1 MPYREARRRRTVWLP
16 SRYACLMLILFHFTA
31 MAGLAQSTIFVDDD
45 APANGDG
52 SPQAPFN
59 NIGAAVA
66 FANTQSEHAPTIHV
80 KPGRYEISD
89 TIRIERSLTLQG
101 ANELEIDSLG
111 WPTGNLLVPS
121 NETRIFGRAA
131 LLTTTMIVAGKDG
144 QVIRDVNVRG
154 FTIEDDSEQGHIL
167 DFDRV
172 QGFEVRDNIFMGPGL
187 LPGGNHAGVQ
197 SFASSGVIR
206 NNYFTRLLV
215 AASIGAGYPGSPG
228 EVTFRGNRSV
238 QNRIG
243 LFLVGTSDGIAEP
256 GDQLFA
262 LVQDNDLSENNNQR
276 ASAGIRMFIKGRED
290 IGPGY
295 FSTGLSTGNIHATIR
310 NNRIV
315 GNKVGIV
322 IDGGFI
328 SRRKPPPPA
337 NVCDP
342 RTFIG
347 SLDLTLRE
355 NTLADSAL
363 ISAVITFTQ
372 LQRALDTLEGIP
384 NNFAQSQFL
393 HLTTFRIDDPD
404 NSLKGRFTDHR
415 ASDPFVGGTCI
426 LDTTQEPLNNML
438 IINGTVVEPAP

>member
-1 MPYREARRRRTVWLP
+1 
-16 SRYACLMLILFHFTA
+16 

-45 APANGDG
+45 GPANGNG
-52 SPQAPFN
+52 SPQSPFN
-59 NIGAAVA
+59 NIPAAVA
-66 FANTQSEHAPTIHV
+66 YANTLGGQAPTIHV

-101 ANELEIDSLG
+101 ESELEIDSLG

-131 LLTTTMIVAGKDG
+131 LGAKTMIVAGKDG
-144 QVIRDVNVRG
+144 QVIRDVKVRG
-154 FTIEDDSEQGHIL
+154 FTIEDDSEGGHIL

-172 QGFEVRDNIFMGPGL
+172 QGFEVRDNIFMGTGL
-187 LPGGNHAGVQ
+187 LPGGDHVGVQ
-197 SFASSGVIR
+197 SFASSGTIR
-206 NNYFTRLLV
+206 NNYFTRLLA

-228 EVTFRGNRSV
+228 EVTFRDNRSV
-238 QNRIG
+238 ENRIG

-256 GDQLFA
+256 GDQLYV
-262 LVQDNDLSENNNQR
+262 LVRDNDISENNNQR
-276 ASAGIRMFIKGRED
+276 ASAGIRFFMKGRED

-295 FSTGLSTGNIHATIR
+295 FSTGLSTGNIQATIR

-322 IDGGFI
+322 IDGGFV

-342 RTFIG
+342 RTFIA
-347 SLDLTLRE
+347 SLDLSLRQ
-355 NTLADSAL
+355 NTVADSAL
-363 ISAVITFTQ
+363 RSAIVTFTQ
-372 LQRALDTLEGIP
+372 LQRELDTLEGIP
-384 NNFAQSQFL
+384 INFAQSQFL
-393 HLTTFRIDDPD
+393 HLTTYRIDDPD
-404 NSLKGRFTDHR
+404 NALEGWFTDHR

-426 LDTTQEPLNNML
+426 LDTTHEPLNNTL
-438 IINGTVVEPAP
+438 EINGSLIAPSP

>member
-1 MPYREARRRRTVWLP
+1 
-16 SRYACLMLILFHFTA
+16 MLILFHFTA

-66 FANTQSEHAPTIHV
+66 FANTQSDHAPTIHV

-131 LLTTTMIVAGKDG
+131 LLTRTMIVAGKDG

-295 FSTGLSTGNIHATIR
+295 FSTGLSTGNIQATIR

-322 IDGGFI
+322 IDGGFV

-393 HLTTFRIDDPD
+393 HLTTYRIYDPD
-404 NSLKGRFTDHR
+404 NSLEGRFTDHR

>member
-1 MPYREARRRRTVWLP
+1 
-16 SRYACLMLILFHFTA
+16 

-45 APANGDG
+45 APANGNG
-52 SPQAPFN
+52 SPQSPFN

-66 FANTQSEHAPTIHV
+66 YANGLAGHAPTIHV
-80 KPGRYEISD
+80 NPGRYELSD

-101 ANELEIDSLG
+101 ANELEIDSQG

-131 LLTTTMIVAGKDG
+131 LGTRTMIVAGKDG
-144 QVIRDVNVRG
+144 QVIRDVKVRG
-154 FTIEDDSEQGHIL
+154 FTIEDDSEEGHIL
-167 DFDRV
+167 DFARV
-172 QGFEVRDNIFMGPGL
+172 QGFEARDNIFMGTGL

-197 SFASSGVIR
+197 SFASSGIIR

-215 AASIGAGYPGSPG
+215 AASIGAGYPGSQG

-256 GDQLFA
+256 GDQLYA
-262 LVQDNDLSENNNQR
+262 LVQDNDISENNNSR
-276 ASAGIRMFIKGRED
+276 ASAGIRIMIKGRED

-295 FSTGLSTGNIHATIR
+295 FGTGLSTANVQATIR
-310 NNRIV
+310 NNRMV

-322 IDGGFI
+322 IDGGFV

-342 RTFIG
+342 RTFIA
-347 SLDLTLRE
+347 SLDLSLRG

-363 ISAVITFTQ
+363 RSAIVTFTQ
-372 LQRALDTLEGIP
+372 LQKALETLEGLP
-384 NNFAQSQFL
+384 NNFVQSQFL
-393 HLTTFRIDDPD
+393 HLTTYRIDDPD
-404 NSLKGRFTDHR
+404 NALEGRFTDHR

-426 LDTTQEPLNNML
+426 LDTTHEPLNNTL
-438 IINGTVVEPAP
+438 EINGSLVTPAP

>member
-1 MPYREARRRRTVWLP
+1 MPPRETHPRPVR
-16 SRYACLMLILFHFTA
+16 RYACLLLTLFHITT

-45 APANGDG
+45 ALANGNG
-52 SPQAPFN
+52 SPQAPFS
-59 NIGAAVA
+59 NIPAAVA
-66 FANTQSEHAPTIHV
+66 YANTMSGHAPTIHV

-101 ANELEIDSLG
+101 ENELELDSLG

-131 LLTTTMIVAGKDG
+131 LLARPMIVAGKDG
-144 QVIRDVNVRG
+144 QVIRDVKVRG

-167 DFDRV
+167 DFARV
-172 QGFEVRDNIFMGPGL
+172 QEFEVRDNIFMGPGL

-197 SFASSGVIR
+197 SFASSGMIR

-243 LFLVGTSDGIAEP
+243 LFLLGTSDGIAEP
-256 GDQLFA
+256 GDQLYV
-262 LVQDNDLSENNNQR
+262 LVHDNDISENNNQR
-276 ASAGIRMFIKGRED
+276 ASAGIRFFIKGRED

-295 FSTGLSTGNIHATIR
+295 FSTGLSTGNIQATIR

-322 IDGGFI
+322 IDGGFV
-328 SRRKPPPPA
+328 SRRLPPPPA

-384 NNFAQSQFL
+384 INFAQSQFL
-393 HLTTFRIDDPD
+393 HLTTYRIDDPD
-404 NSLKGRFTDHR
+404 NALEGRFTDHR
-415 ASDPFVGGTCI
+415 TFDPFVGGTCI
-426 LDTTQEPLNNML
+426 LDTTHEPLNNTL
-438 IINGTVVEPAP
+438 EINGSLVEPAP